1 MIMGLPTPGTNNLQV
16 LRAIEDGW
24 QAFCRAPWPFLLFQ
38 VLALVIAAPFAALA
52 AAGVMRL
59 SGPDLAVLHPI
70 AASLALVVGV
80 VGYVVVALW
89 GVVGLV
95 RGAWLCLEGQRPVFR
110 TFTRW
115 DGAASGR
122 LLLSSAL
129 LLIVVAV
136 AAVVCSLLG
145 TGLGTINAA
154 LGAVPLLVF
163 AVFYVWLLITQKFLI
178 QLSLLGISRPLQTL
192 QAGVAGVNPSWWVVL
207 WLAVVETV
215 MHGIALLFSY
225 GGLFVILPLMICI
238 STAAYR
244 QLFGSHDHTGLLREP
259 QA

>member
-1 MIMGLPTPGTNNLQV
+1 MGLPTPGTNKLQV

-38 VLALVIAAPFAALA
+38 VLALLIAAPFAALA
-52 AAGVMRL
+52 AAGLLRL
-59 SGPDLAVLHPI
+59 SGPEPALLHPT
-70 AASLALVVGV
+70 AAGLAAVVGV

-95 RGAWLCLEGQRPVFR
+95 RGAWLSLEGQRPVFR

-122 LLLSSAL
+122 LLLSTLVLA
-129 LLIVVAV
+129 VVAAL
-136 AAVVCSLLG
+136 AALAASLLG
-145 TGLGTINAA
+145 TGLGRLNAA
-154 LGAVPLLVF
+154 LGALPLLVF

-178 QLSLLGISRPLQTL
+178 QLSLLGVKRPLETL

-207 WLAVVETV
+207 WLAVVETLI
-215 MHGIALLFSY
+215 HGIALLFSY

-244 QLFGSHDHTGLLREP
+244 QLFGSQDHTGLLNP
-259 QA
+259 